1 MTTCAIM
8 QPTYLPWAG
17 YFALASKSDVFIF
30 LDDVQFERRSWQNR
44 NRILQNGDARLLTI
58 PVKKASQ
65 TATLEN
71 IEVSRDEKWQIRHLQ
86 AIRSAYPSLFDSA
99 SEMSLFLDQLA
110 SEKTDKL
117 ADFTIALITELFR
130 LLEINC
136 KTIRASSLACGGKRS
151 EHLAQLCK
159 SVNADVYL
167 SPEGS
172 RDYLQEDGFES
183 LANIP
188 LRFHS
193 FTPMPYQQRHAAT
206 FISHL
211 SIIDVIGNAGLEFA
225 RHYLRNGAS
234 HAHDH

>member
-17 YFALASKSDVFIF
+17 YFDLASQADVFIF
-30 LDDVQFERRSWQNR
+30 LDDVQFERRSWQTR
-44 NRILQNGDARLLTI
+44 NRILQNGEARLLTI

-65 TATLEN
+65 TETLQH
-71 IEVSRDEKWQIRHLQ
+71 IELSRDERWQARHLQ
-86 AIRSAYPSLFDSA
+86 TLRSAYPSLFTPS
-99 SEMSLFLDQLA
+99 SGVSTLLDQLA
-110 SEKTDKL
+110 SEKYDKL

-130 LLEINC
+130 LLKIDC
-136 KTIRASSLACGGKRS
+136 KTVRASSLACGGKRS

-159 SVNADVYL
+159 AVNADVYL

-172 RDYLQEDGFES
+172 REYLQEDGFEN
-183 LANIP
+183 LANMP
-188 LRFHS
+188 LRFQS
-193 FTPMPYQQRHAAT
+193 FTPRPYQQRQSAT

-225 RHYLRNGAS
+225 SNYLRNGAYD
-234 HAHDH
+234 AHDH